1 MTTEQPTAAEP
12 ITVDLSIV
20 ETWDAPSI
28 NPILASLER
37 IIATCDAI
45 DREIKEIQQTLN
57 N

>member
-1 MTTEQPTAAEP
+1 MTTEPAAAEP
-12 ITVDLSIV
+12 ITVNLSLV
-20 ETWDAPSI
+20 ETWDAPRI

-37 IIATCDAI
+37 IIETCEAI